1 MPGYIGDF
9 TSISTITHPWDSIDS
24 SGGSI
29 TPSTITPGTIQVFK
43 DNNTIAIT
51 SGITDSRA
59 FGAIAGYHMVTIN
72 LSGATYSTGSN
83 YHVMLL
89 GSSIASQV
97 VNAALFSFSIKN
109 RFPNNTS
116 VEASLT
122 SVLNEISAIIV
133 DTSSIKVSVSSIL
146 ADTTVILQDTSA
158 LKVDSTAIKLSLSTL
173 LTDTSSLKVSASSI
187 LNETSAILADTSSL
201 KVDSTAIKLSL
212 STLLADTS
220 ALKVSVSSVLNETT
234 AILQDTSAL
243 KVDSTA
249 IKLSLSTLLADT
261 SSLKVSASSIL
272 SETTAIITAI
282 SGIPSTVLG
291 VINDQV
297 IDSTIT
303 DLERRRIELAVLVG
317 QSSGAG
323 TSSIKYFAGGT
334 SAPGVA
340 RVSANL
346 STLGE
351 RTGIVLNGAAT

>member
-9 TSISTITHPWDSIDS
+9 TSVSTLTHPWDSIDS

-29 TPSTITPGTIQVFK
+29 TPSTVTPGTVQIFK

-72 LSGATYSTGSN
+72 LMGATYSTGSD

-116 VEASLT
+116 VEASL
-122 SVLNEISAIIV
+122 
-133 DTSSIKVSVSSIL
+133 
-146 ADTTVILQDTSA
+146 
-158 LKVDSTAIKLSLSTL
+158 
-173 LTDTSSLKVSASSI
+173 SSI
-187 LNETSAILADTSSL
+187 LNETSAILADTSS
-201 KVDSTAIKLSL
+201 I
-212 STLLADTS
+212 
-220 ALKVSVSSVLNETT
+220 KVSVSSILADTT

-261 SSLKVSASSIL
+261 SSLKVSVSSIL
-272 SETTAIITAI
+272 SETSAILADTSSLKVDSTAIKLSLSTLLVDTSSIKVSVSSILNETTSIITAI
-282 SGIPSTVLG
+282 SALPATVLG
-291 VINDQV
+291 VINSQV

-303 DLERRRIELAVLVG
+303 DLERRRITLAEQVG
-317 QSSGAG
+317 LTPGAG
-323 TSSIKYFAGGT
+323 TTNMKFLAAGT
-334 SAPGVA
+334 ASTKVRISAI
-340 RVSANL
+340 L
-346 STLGE
+346 TTLGE
-351 RTGIVLNGAAT
+351 RTAVVLDGTT